1 LNIVDFIFL
10 DEEIFSS
17 TNFNIALCRY
27 VEFHNFMKKLFDSIE
42 SSHLIIGEATYVDWF
57 SVGN

>member
-1 LNIVDFIFL
+1 
-10 DEEIFSS
+10 
-17 TNFNIALCRY
+17 
-27 VEFHNFMKKLFDSIE
+27 MKKLFDSIE